1 MMLHLKISSPQFKN
15 QGIQTE
21 GMADQNDQE
30 KAKYLTNVTNVTRST
45 GKLEVGP
52 KVLSSILEISSYPE
66 AMYYWPPKHQLSRL
80 ERQIHLHK
88 TTYSFREFCAPKI
101 ISTQIT
107 TSPLKRKYYIRV

>member
-30 KAKYLTNVTNVTRST
+30 KAKYLTNVTRST

-52 KVLSSILEISSYPE
+52 KVLSSILEISSYSE

-80 ERQIHLHK
+80 ERQIRLHK
-88 TTYSFREFCAPKI
+88 TTYSFRVLCPQNHFDPDHHLSFEKKI
-101 ISTQIT
+101 LHLSVIM
-107 TSPLKRKYYIRV
+107 